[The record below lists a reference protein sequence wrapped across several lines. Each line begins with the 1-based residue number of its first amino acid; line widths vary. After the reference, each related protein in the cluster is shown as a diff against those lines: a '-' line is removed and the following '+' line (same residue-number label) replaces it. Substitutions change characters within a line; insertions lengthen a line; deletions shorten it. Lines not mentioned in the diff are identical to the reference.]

1 MNLLCYT
8 MVSSTVFFPLIQ
20 SIDDHI
26 WCGSIPILRD
36 FQWLHPHWYPNFNHF
51 VWTCLKMR
59 CAIKLKCLEGKMLM
73 NQLICSNK
81 LKDHIKISWGHTH
94 LIAKWKSWWFISP
107 IGNIMVNP
115 IIATPVWAE
124 LAIPGIG
131 SFKMTPVAVWWPRCP
146 RICHMKVATIQT
158 VKRCDGSKPTRQSV
172 GLIYI

>member
-1 MNLLCYT
+1 MIY
-8 MVSSTVFFPLIQ
+8 
-20 SIDDHI
+20 DHHY
-26 WCGSIPILRD
+26 G
-36 FQWLHPHWYPNFNHF
+36 

-115 IIATPVWAE
+115 IIATPVWAYE

-172 GLIYI
+172 GLIYIYIMGDETWILAFQYIIYIYACPSP